1 MKGVQCYVLFGG
13 IALKNHAFSIRVL
26 LTSIMTHI
34 YIYMYSS
41 YDETI
46 QRKQSAQYRKRRAI
60 TVKVTL
66 TSARCVQQRAATTCR
81 SKCNFNYV
89 YIYIYIPTK

>member
-1 MKGVQCYVLFGG
+1 MVFLSGSRFLPC
-13 IALKNHAFSIRVL
+13 
-26 LTSIMTHI
+26 I
-34 YIYMYSS
+34 YIYMYMHVCRYIHILHIHIHVYSS

-66 TSARCVQQRAATTCR
+66 TSARCDTVFHNVQ
-81 SKCNFNYV
+81 K
-89 YIYIYIPTK
+89 

>member
-1 MKGVQCYVLFGG
+1 MYAHAYVY
-13 IALKNHAFSIRVL
+13 IHMYTKIY
-26 LTSIMTHI
+26 MYI
-34 YIYMYSS
+34 YIYIYSS

-66 TSARCVQQRAATTCR
+66 TSARCDTVSHTPMTTMIFRQVILSVCLSVR
-81 SKCNFNYV
+81 PV
-89 YIYIYIPTK
+89 

>member
-1 MKGVQCYVLFGG
+1 MQRNYY
-13 IALKNHAFSIRVL
+13 IL
-26 LTSIMTHI
+26 L
-34 YIYMYSS
+34 YSS

-66 TSARCVQQRAATTCR
+66 TSARCDTVFHIYTIL
-81 SKCNFNYV
+81 YI
-89 YIYIYIPTK
+89 IYIIYITIYIIIYSNMQRKSTSIRS